1 LSASPP
7 ATAENALYVSY
18 ALCAWADALCW
29 LDHVFGR
36 IWPALF
42 AYQTVLEA
50 EVDEQAA
57 TDLLRETQLAAPYV
71 EWIGG
76 TERTSQP

>member
-1 LSASPP
+1 M
-7 ATAENALYVSY
+7 
-18 ALCAWADALCW
+18 
-29 LDHVFGR
+29 
-36 IWPALF
+36 WPSLF

-71 EWIGG
+71 EWMGG
-76 TERTSQP
+76 TARTSRS